1 MSAFPGAAPAQG
13 LLLVILAGILAGS
26 GAAPIKIM
34 RSYRY
39 EHWALPSLALGLV
52 ILPWTATL
60 ARCPDALAAFASID
74 PVVILKAN
82 AFSAAWGVAN
92 LLSCLCLLRI
102 GFSLTAGLMMGIG
115 LPIGVLTPMV
125 FRGTG
130 LFADAPGL
138 GSAAGHLILTGVAIM
153 LVAVALVTLAGFGR
167 DAARSGGGSP
177 SGQAD
182 GGFRTGLI
190 MAVLTGLLQAGLSF
204 AFVYSQGPITDAL
217 RARGAGEGAAGIGV
231 WAVTLPGGALVNL
244 GYPLYL
250 IRRDRS
256 WGVFAARPFE
266 GALTVAMGVSF
277 FCFVAAMGQ
286 GMRLLGPLGASIGF
300 GVQQASQISAAQ
312 AFGVV
317 TGEWRGV
324 AGRPR
329 SQMLVALVLLLI
341 AVVIMAAGRAGG

>member
-1 MSAFPGAAPAQG
+1 M
-13 LLLVILAGILAGS
+13 LAGTGAG
-26 GAAPIKIM
+26 PIKIM
-34 RSYRY
+34 RHYRY
-39 EHWALPSLALGLV
+39 EHWALPSLTVGMV

-60 ARCPDALAAFASID
+60 VLCPDALGALASVD
-74 PVVILKAN
+74 PGILLKAN

-102 GFSLTAGLMMGIG
+102 GFSLTAGLMTGIG

-130 LFADAPGL
+130 LFNDAPGL
-138 GSAAGHLILTGVAIM
+138 GSPAGHLILAGVAVM
-153 LVAVALVTLAGFGR
+153 VAAVVLVTLAGFGR
-167 DAARSGGGSP
+167 EAARAAMRTSP
-177 SGQAD
+177 SSGD
-182 GGFRTGLI
+182 GGFRTGLV
-190 MAVLTGLLQAGLSF
+190 MAVIVGFLQAGLSF

-217 RARGAGEGAAGIGV
+217 RASGAGPGAAGIGV
-231 WAVTLPGGALVNL
+231 WAATLPGGALVNL

-250 IRRDRS
+250 ISRDRS
-256 WGVFAARPFE
+256 WGVFGARWFE

-277 FCFVAAMGQ
+277 FCFVAALGQ

-312 AFGVV
+312 AFGFV

-324 AGRPR
+324 SGRPR
-329 SQMLVALVLLLI
+329 SQMLVALILLLV
-341 AVVIMAAGRAGG
+341 AVAVMSAGRARG